1 MGGVEARDCGMMAT
15 TRAPALGIDV
25 AHFQGP
31 IDWQAVAND
40 GIGFAYLKATE
51 GIDGVDVQ
59 FVRNWRETRTVGV
72 LRGAYH
78 VCSPAQP
85 VSLQVDHFMKVV
97 STLQPDDLPPAL
109 DLEEVRGGA
118 SQDQWD
124 LIEAGERVR
133 LVLEWLQGV
142 EGKLGRRPVVYT
154 REQFIAAKFPSAAP
168 LRVYPL
174 WIAHYSDA
182 PQPSIPSAWSSWT
195 FWQYSDRGEVHGIA
209 GQVDRDRFNGSLTDL
224 KGWLARAQGHRT
236 PARAQRPAGG
246 RRRSPRG

>member
-1 MGGVEARDCGMMAT
+1 MMAT
-15 TRAPALGIDV
+15 TRALASGIDV
-25 AHFQGP
+25 SHFQGR

-40 GIGFAYLKATE
+40 GIGFAYLKATQ

-59 FVRNWRETRTVGV
+59 FVPNWKGTRTVGV
-72 LRGAYH
+72 VRGAYH

-85 VSLQVDHFMKVV
+85 ASLQVDHFVKVV

-109 DLEEVRGGA
+109 DLEEVRGGG

-124 LIEAGERVR
+124 RIEAGERVR

-154 REQFIAAKFPSAAP
+154 RGRFIAAKFPSAAP
-168 LRVYPL
+168 LGAYPL

-195 FWQYSDRGEVHGIA
+195 FWQYSHRGEVQGIT
-209 GQVDRDRFNGSLTDL
+209 GHVDRDRFNGSLIDL
-224 KGWLARAQGHRT
+224 KEWLALGRGHRT
-236 PARAQRPAGG
+236 QVQAERPTGG
-246 RRRSPRG
+246 RRRSPRR